1 MPLKKGKSQET
12 VGKNIK
18 ELEHSY
24 KKTGKIG
31 TSKPK
36 SKKAAH
42 KQAIAIALNKAGKS
56 KLKESYDDVVNNYL
70 KKYLIEMDVRQTP
83 EEVEGIVNYPYEEVA
98 ADKNAEQEDHEFNE
112 WLKQKFKDRPGFLRN
127 LAYDQDM
134 LADLFYDFK
143 QERVQTQSGEEDY
156 EEECESAK
164 EGCKC
169 NNCPECQSNQKQG
182 SQMLSFYFPDK

>member
-1 MPLKKGKSQET
+1 MPLKSGKSQ

-56 KLKESYDDVVNNYL
+56 KKLKESYDDAINSYL
-70 KKYLIEMDVRQTP
+70 KKYLIEMDIRRDPREIEGVVDTP
-83 EEVEGIVNYPYEEVA
+83 DIDET
-98 ADKNAEQEDHEFNE
+98 EQEDYEFNE
-112 WLKQKFKDRPGFLRN
+112 WLKEKFKDRPGFLKN
-127 LAYDQDM
+127 LPYDQDM
-134 LADLFYDFK
+134 VTDLLYDFRQEKK
-143 QERVQTQSGEEDY
+143 QGQTPNEDY
-156 EEECESAK
+156 EEESESSD
-164 EGCKC
+164 
-169 NNCPECQSNQKQG
+169 CQDDNQNIK
-182 SQMLSFYFPDK
+182 SDILTFYGLK